1 MVDCYV
7 AMPYNISILRKAVCL
22 WINYIGLQM
31 MKGIILSKIF
41 TSSGD
46 DRSATF
52 KDFYGT
58 EQEASLF
65 AEEQARILGED
76 ITINCDSDIVGFAY
90 A

>member
-1 MVDCYV
+1 MDKLYWFTNDEGD
-7 AMPYNISILRKAVCL
+7 NII
-22 WINYIGLQM
+22 
-31 MKGIILSKIF
+31 
-41 TSSGD
+41 
-46 DRSATF
+46 

-65 AEEQARILGED
+65 AVEQARILGED

>member
-1 MVDCYV
+1 MDKLYWFTNDEGD
-7 AMPYNISILRKAVCL
+7 NII
-22 WINYIGLQM
+22 
-31 MKGIILSKIF
+31 
-41 TSSGD
+41 
-46 DRSATF
+46 

-58 EQEASLF
+58 EQEAYLF